1 MLSFTA
7 WRHRLFSGRLPAYSV
22 KMWDFIL
29 LWAALKVCSAVAK
42 TVSFTINLTW
52 DYGAPDG
59 FSRKM
64 ILINGTSPGPPLLID
79 QGDNVKFLVHNNLP
93 SNTTIHFHGITQL
106 KTPWS
111 DGVPGISQKP
121 ILPGG
126 SFLYQWTADDYG
138 TSKQYWYHGHY
149 LSDISDGLFGPIHVN
164 PSPQQALP
172 YSLINSS
179 QPEMAAMETAATDPQ
194 LVTISDW
201 SHLDSKTVFQAERD
215 SNLDLYC
222 TNSILINGRGKVSCL
237 LISTYMSLAAPSTL
251 QALQGQNITAQGC
264 TPPGIPEIEGN
275 FQFNLSALPPVL
287 AYSCDA
293 TNTNPSV
300 FYVNSTDRWVS
311 FNFILSASVQTPMVS
326 IDDHDMWIYAAD
338 GQFVQPQRVDGMLMY
353 SAQRYS
359 ALVRLKDKPSYDGY
373 TMRFSNVGGNQIL
386 FATALLSYA
395 PSHKIVTV
403 APDSHA
409 LFNQAGNATNS
420 SVVTLDARTIAPYPA
435 IKPAQDVNATHIYKA
450 GRDGAAWNW
459 TLSGNLSYPISMA
472 DGHPLLFSPNSAA
485 ARNPNLTISTMND
498 TWVDIIIL
506 TDTSSQNPTQPPHSF
521 HKHSNKFFVIGSGTG
536 DFNYTSVKEAM
547 QAQPGAFN
555 LDNPPFA
562 TASSRFLPHVAPGM
576 PTWIAIR
583 YQSMNP
589 GAFILHCHVQPH
601 FAGGMA
607 MAILDGVDKWPTI
620 PAVYGPNSRM

>member
-1 MLSFTA
+1 MWSF
-7 WRHRLFSGRLPAYSV
+7 L
-22 KMWDFIL
+22 L
-29 LWAALKVCSAVAK
+29 LWSAVVVCSAVAK
-42 TVSFTINLTW
+42 DVSFTINLTW

-64 ILINGTSPGPPLLID
+64 ILINGTSPGPALLID

-111 DGVPGISQKP
+111 DGVPGISQNP

-126 SFLYQWTADDYG
+126 VIPLSP
-138 TSKQYWYHGHY
+138 QYWYHGHY
-149 LSDISDGLFGPIHVN
+149 LSDISDGLLGPIHVN
-164 PSPQQALP
+164 PSPQQPLP

-179 QPEMAAMETAATDPQ
+179 PAEVAAMANAATNPL

-201 SHLDSKTVFQAERD
+201 SHLDSAAVLQAEID
-215 SNLDLYC
+215 ANLDLYC

-237 LISTYMSLAAPSTL
+237 PISTYMSLATPSTL
-251 QALQGQNITAQGC
+251 QALNGQNITAQGC
-264 TPPGIPEIEGN
+264 SPPGIAEIEGN
-275 FQFNLSALPPVL
+275 FQFNLSALPPAL
-287 AYSCDA
+287 AYSCEA
-293 TNTNPSV
+293 TNTTPSV
-300 FYVNSTDRWVS
+300 FYVSNTDRWVS
-311 FNFILSASVQTPMVS
+311 FNFILGASVQTPMVS

-338 GQFVQPQRVDGMLMY
+338 GQFVQPQRVDGMLIF

-359 ALVRLKDKPSYDGY
+359 ALVRLKDKPSYDAY

-395 PSHKIVTV
+395 PSGKIETI

-409 LFNQAGNATNS
+409 LFNQAGSATNS
-420 SVVTLDARTIAPYPA
+420 SVVTLDMSSLEPYPA
-435 IKPAQDVNATHIYKA
+435 IKPAQDVDATHIYKA

-459 TLSGNLSYPISMA
+459 TLSGNISYPMSIT
-472 DGHPLLFSPNSAA
+472 DGYPLLFDPNSTAA
-485 ARNPNLTISTMND
+485 LNSNLTIRTLNG
-498 TWVDIIIL
+498 TWVDIIVL
-506 TDTSSQNPTQPPHSF
+506 TDPGSQNPTQPPHSF
-521 HKHSNKFFVIGSGTG
+521 HKHSNKFFIIGSGTG

-547 QAQPGAFN
+547 QAQPESFN
-555 LDNPPFA
+555 LDNPPFRDSFV
-562 TASSRFLPHVAPGM
+562 SSAVAPGM
-576 PTWIAIR
+576 PTWIVIR

-589 GAFILHCHVQPH
+589 GAFILHCHIQPH

-607 MAILDGVDKWPTI
+607 MAMLDGVDKWPTI
-620 PAVYGPNSRM
+620 PAAYRPDGSGTGM